1 MKKLSKLLALVLG
14 LGILFSGC
22 NPTVSE
28 NPENSSQTG
37 QTQTEEQGEEQVE
50 EEPVQQEEPAPLPAA
65 PTYLSLSDDE
75 DYDGLWIEWGNVDEA
90 TSYEI
95 YYSIDSFEFN
105 PDNKLG
111 TISNDGSN
119 YIFYRLTFSTWAGH
133 MLSMFIF
140 SKNENGLSESYAQS
154 WYFFPT
160 AEELEELINGSSGS
174 GSGSGSGGSSVTVP
188 STPVMQSLGFETSG
202 KGLTIKW
209 RAASGAESYNVY
221 RASTANSSYT
231 KIASNLTGLAY
242 DDTSITIKPGNSYYY
257 RVTAVNS
264 AGESSKS
271 TAYGTT
277 FEYPTV
283 QVGHSARSSSSNS
296 VGNCKAMIGEMEYYS
311 TSTTFSRKEDYAPKV
326 DMDEYGKLDYST
338 KYHYKKSD
346 GTVVWSKETDRGS
359 YTFIPSHNYKIDCL
373 TGNITS
379 SESLTIDKKN

>member
-50 EEPVQQEEPAPLPAA
+50 EEPVQHEEQAPLPAA
-65 PTYLSLSDDE
+65 PSYLSLFDDK
-75 DYDGLWIEWGNVDEA
+75 DYDGLWIEWGRVDEA

-111 TISNDGSN
+111 TFSNDGAN
-119 YIFYRLTFSTWAGH
+119 YTFQELTFSTWAGH

-283 QVGHSARSSSSNS
+283 ELGHKKLSSSQSP
-296 VGNCKAMIGEMEYYS
+296 VGMTKAYIGEYEYKTAPS
-311 TSTTFSRKEDYAPKV
+311 TFTRNEEWAEPLEIY
-326 DMDEYGKLDYST
+326 EYGNLEWSRQ
-338 KYHYKKSD
+338 YHYKKSD
-346 GTVVWSKETDRGS
+346 GTQVWSKETEMGS
-359 YTFIPSHNYKIDCL
+359 YNFIPSHNYKIDCRNG
-373 TGNITS
+373 TISS